1 MLKKL
6 QLALT
11 TFVVMA
17 DVRSYQ
23 WFLLHNLRKH
33 PSTERIDDAILYR
46 HRLRQF
52 IEEFLDSGDPH
63 LWNLTANGRILVM
76 RSLKSNQPTTQLLR
90 HARFQVIRQFID
102 HGNYSSG
109 LPNFHALL

>member
-1 MLKKL
+1 MSDPTRYTPLMLKKL

-23 WFLLHNLRKH
+23 WVLLHNLRKH
-33 PSTERIDDAILYR
+33 PSIERIDDAILYR

-63 LWNLTANGRILVM
+63 LWNLTANHLM
-76 RSLKSNQPTTQLLR
+76 PMLE
-90 HARFQVIRQFID
+90 
-102 HGNYSSG
+102 
-109 LPNFHALL
+109 ALNKALWEAEERLEG

>member
-1 MLKKL
+1 MGHILSDPARYTPPMLKKL

-11 TFVVMA
+11 TFFVMA

-23 WFLLHNLRKH
+23 WVLLRNLRLH
-33 PSTERIDDAILYR
+33 PTTERLEDAILYR

-63 LWNLTANGRILVM
+63 LWNLTAN
-76 RSLKSNQPTTQLLR
+76 SLLPMLEALNQAVWEAEERLE
-90 HARFQVIRQFID
+90 
-102 HGNYSSG
+102 G
-109 LPNFHALL
+109 